1 MKYEA
6 RVFQMKSGQ
15 RCVLRSPE
23 PGDAAQR
30 IAFLRQVNGET
41 SFMARGADDAP
52 GDAALVAD
60 VIAEQLE
67 DAAVLEI
74 AAFFGGEM
82 IACGGISP
90 VSRSYPRK
98 RHRAQFGI
106 CVRKRFWSE
115 GLGGEILTALLR
127 EAPGMGFSQVELTV
141 VSDNVRAQRLYR
153 RLGFEEIGRMP
164 DALRYED
171 GSCRDE
177 IWMVNRLKG

>member
-1 MKYEA
+1 
-6 RVFQMKSGQ
+6 
-15 RCVLRSPE
+15 
-23 PGDAAQR
+23 
-30 IAFLRQVNGET
+30 
-41 SFMARGADDAP
+41 
-52 GDAALVAD
+52 
-60 VIAEQLE
+60 
-67 DAAVLEI
+67 
-74 AAFFGGEM
+74 M

-115 GLGGEILTALLR
+115 GLGDEILTALLR

-177 IWMVNRLKG
+177 IWMVNQLKG